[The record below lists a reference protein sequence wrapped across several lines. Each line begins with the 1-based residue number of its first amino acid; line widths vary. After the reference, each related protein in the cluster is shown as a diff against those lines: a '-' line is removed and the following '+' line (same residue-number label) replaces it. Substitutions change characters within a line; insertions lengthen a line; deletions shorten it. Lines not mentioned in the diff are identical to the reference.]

1 MRPVRA
7 RRRADAD
14 QITDTLNQALIKFKD
29 CKPDIVI
36 SDVFMPKMDGFELCR
51 QVCVRQRERECV
63 CRGEEHVHTEG
74 LCDRLSDRR
83 LNLGGP
89 RYRHGAM
96 RLLLSVLSVPCAC
109 SSLWLL
115 CSGIRSFC
123 LSLRMP

>member
-7 RRRADAD
+7 QRRADAD

-63 CRGEEHVHTEG
+63 CVE
-74 LCDRLSDRR
+74 
-83 LNLGGP
+83 
-89 RYRHGAM
+89 A
-96 RLLLSVLSVPCAC
+96 
-109 SSLWLL
+109 
-115 CSGIRSFC
+115 RSMC
-123 LSLRMP
+123 IQKA